1 MQSNT
6 IEKAKEIWSY
16 MSAVDSR
23 GKSDALVICCSY
35 DLRVCDHACK
45 LIDSGISD
53 KLIISGKHGYWT
65 RHLWNEPEAQ
75 VFYER
80 AISNGINKDKILLEL
95 NATNFGENI
104 VFSRALIPEAKTV
117 TFVTKPNSL
126 LRVQLTAKAQWPEVN
141 AFVSAPSINFPDEI
155 SNTIG
160 LWGLINEMV
169 GDINRIQK
177 YPEKGFQIPHTLP
190 KHVVEN
196 YRYLIAQGFTVRLIP
211 SSDN

>member
-16 MSAVDSR
+16 MSAVESYE
-23 GKSDALVICCSY
+23 KSDAVVICCSY

-45 LIDSGISD
+45 LIEAEVSD
-53 KLIISGKHGYWT
+53 KLIITGKHGYWT

-80 AISNGINKDKILLEL
+80 AISNGINKNQILLEL

-104 VFSRALIPEAKTV
+104 IFSKKLIPKAETV
-117 TFVTKPNSL
+117 TFVSKPNSL
-126 LRVQLTAKAQWPEVN
+126 LRVKLTAEAQWPEIK
-141 AFVSAPSINFPDEI
+141 AFVSAPLINFPDKV
-155 SNTIG
+155 SNIIG

-169 GDINRIQK
+169 GDIDRIQK
-177 YPEKGFQIPHTLP
+177 YPERGFQAPHILP
-190 KHVVEN
+190 EYIVEN
-196 YRYLIAQGFTVRLIP
+196 YRYLIAQGFTYHLVANILL
-211 SSDN
+211 